1 MGAIINASIDIAAI
15 PKEKIQLETENGK
28 RWYKFQIFINDESRF
43 GNNCWLTDDQSKE
56 EREAK
61 LRKLSLGNASVVWI
75 DNGSGKGVLKEGTI
89 QLVVKDQKNNVVRP
103 TQIVEGISEKEIIA
117 ATENNDLPF

>member
-15 PKEKIQLETENGK
+15 PKEKIQLEKNGK
-28 RWYKFQIFINDESRF
+28 RWYNFQIFINDESRF
-43 GNNCWLTDDQSKE
+43 GNNCWMTDDQTKE

-61 LRKLSLGNASVVWI
+61 HKKLSLGNASVVWI

-89 QLVVKDQKNNVVRP
+89 QLVVKDQKNNAVKP
-103 TQIVEGISEKEIIA
+103 TASS
-117 ATENNDLPF
+117 ATENDDLPF